1 MLQKFSDSL
10 ERELNESLIS
20 TALELIVPISIAAAG
35 IYMAFASK
43 PDEYGAPTFTIE
55 APRLEALIR
64 KYHIR
69 KLNPNRVKKIVVRYG
84 INIAEFKK
92 ELRSSTFTKAMNRL
106 INATMKLSKDESN
119 KTKDAVINA
128 KKELGDAINNLE
140 PKQRGAFRELMADL
154 KAEEQW

>member
-10 ERELNESLIS
+10 ERELNESLIT
-20 TALELIVPISIAAAG
+20 TALELIVPVSILAAG
-35 IYMAFASK
+35 IYMAFKGKA
-43 PDEYGAPTFTIE
+43 DEEGGFTIE
-55 APRLEALIR
+55 LPRLEALIR

-69 KLNPNRVKKIVVRYG
+69 KLNPKRIKKIIDKYG

-92 ELRSSTFTKAMNRL
+92 ELKSPTFTKAMNKL